1 MLSYDRYRT
10 VLKGDWKEANIPGA
24 GQVYN
29 LGSHIIDQVVALL
42 GRPENVTG
50 FIENLRGLGDPNV
63 DDSVCKISAYSHP
76 PLFPTHAH
84 DAYKHS
90 LRLSSGM

>member
-29 LGSHIIDQVVALL
+29 LGSHIIDQAVALL
-42 GRPENVTG
+42 GRPEKVTG
-50 FIENLRGLGDPNV
+50 FVENLRGLGDPNV
-63 DDSVCKISAYSHP
+63 DDSVCTISAYSHP
-76 PLFPTHAH
+76 HLYSP
-84 DAYKHS
+84 
-90 LRLSSGM
+90 